1 MIARLSA
8 QRDASPHNSTRRF
21 RLTIQH
27 RSSLA
32 AGVAVLALFSLAPA
46 VMAQET
52 VLDPVL
58 VQGTVREGQIDR
70 SIVAKQ
76 ARVGSKTDAALID
89 VPASVSVVTAKEFQ
103 QRGAQN
109 VQDVL
114 SYTAG
119 VSVNEFGSDSRYDYF
134 RIRGFDGTT
143 LGTYRDGL
151 SSRIPAWYTAQRIE
165 PYGQERIE
173 VLKGSTSSLFGLNSP
188 GGLIN
193 AVTKQPQDEFHA
205 ELYTTFGDG
214 HIETGTDFGGP
225 IDTDGVYT
233 YRITAKWQNADLG
246 YDYTNDDRLY
256 IAPAL
261 TISPDAGTSLTILTD
276 YSKRDSS
283 TARGIPQ
290 GSNIDI
296 DTFLGE
302 PDFNRFNTIQK
313 DVGYLFSHELADG
326 LTFRQSARYTHV
338 DLDYADVYI
347 DTNNA
352 NTNRSAFSVDGVAD
366 RYALDNQLQYDMSGE
381 RYESKTLVGL
391 DYAYDDTHEN
401 ILKGTAGPID
411 INNPAYCGLSCITLG
426 PYVDWTV
433 KQKALGLYAQEQLTL
448 DDKWILT
455 LGGRWDRVN
464 TKADYANGTSDDTTD
479 SKFTKRIG
487 LTYKVTPQLAAYA
500 NYSTS
505 FQPLVTP
512 TANYGAN
519 VSLKPQEGEQ
529 YEVGVKYQPEGYDAL
544 FTLAYFDLTQTN
556 VPSTVNASVQTQLGE
571 VTVRGIELEGKF
583 ALAERWSAT
592 LAYSYWDAEITDDE
606 IPDVIGNRPER
617 VPDHL
622 ASAWLS
628 YTLPGDGK
636 RGDLTLGGGVRYV
649 GQSYGDKEN
658 TVKVSGYTLVDLSAL
673 YKVTENV
680 SLQVTA
686 KNLFDRKYET
696 TCYYGSCYY
705 GDRRTVLG
713 TLKYTW

>member
-1 MIARLSA
+1 MKAQPFDRSYSRRAALCASVAALGLMAAATGATAQDAANDSA
-8 QRDASPHNSTRRF
+8 NGT
-21 RLTIQH
+21 
-27 RSSLA
+27 
-32 AGVAVLALFSLAPA
+32 VLA
-46 VMAQET
+46 
-52 VLDPVL
+52 PVL
-58 VQGTVREGQIDR
+58 VQGSAREGQTDR

-76 ARVGSKTDAALID
+76 ARVGSKTDAPLID
-89 VPASVSVVTAKEFQ
+89 VPASVSVVTAKEF
-103 QRGAQN
+103 RARDAQN
-109 VQDVL
+109 VQDVIA
-114 SYTAG
+114 YTAG

-151 SSRIPAWYTAQRIE
+151 SARVPAWYTAQRIE
-165 PYGQERIE
+165 PYGQERVE

-193 AVTKQPQDEFHA
+193 AVTKQPQDEAHA

-214 HIETGTDFGGP
+214 HLETGTDFGGP
-225 IDTDGVYT
+225 IDKDGVFS
-233 YRITAKWQNADLG
+233 YRLTAKWQNADLG
-246 YDYTNDDRLY
+246 MDYTNDDRLY

-302 PDFNRFNTIQK
+302 PDFNHFNTIQK
-313 DVGYLFSHELADG
+313 DVGYIFSHELAEG
-326 LTFRQSARYTHV
+326 LTFRQTARYTHV
-338 DLDYADVYI
+338 SLDYADVYGAS
-347 DTNNA
+347 TNPA
-352 NTNRSAFSVDGVAD
+352 ASRSAFSVDGVAD
-366 RYALDNQLQYDMSGE
+366 RYAIDNQLQYDMSGE
-381 RYESKTLVGL
+381 RYESKTLIGL

-401 ILKGTAGPID
+401 ILIGTAGPLD
-411 INNPAYCGLSCITLG
+411 IYNPVYCGLSCINLG
-426 PYVDWTV
+426 PYVDWKV

-455 LGGRWDRVN
+455 LGGRWDHVN
-464 TKADYANGTSDDTTD
+464 TKADYLLTGTQDDNTD

-487 LTYKVTPQLAAYA
+487 LTYKVTPEFAAYA

-512 TANYGAN
+512 TVNYGAS

-529 YEVGVKYQPEGYDAL
+529 YEVGVKYQPEGFDGL

-556 VPSTVNASVQTQLGE
+556 VPSTVNPSVQVQIGE
-571 VTVRGIELEGKF
+571 VRVRGIELEGKF
-583 ALAERWSAT
+583 ALTDHWSAT
-592 LAYSYWDAEITDDE
+592 LAYSYWDAEITRGE
-606 IPDVIGNRPER
+606 GGANVGNRPER

-649 GQSYGDKEN
+649 GQSYGDNAN
-658 TVKVSGYTLVDLSAL
+658 TTKVSGYTLFDLSAL
-673 YKVTENV
+673 YKVTDNL

-686 KNLFDRKYET
+686 KNLFDKEYET
-696 TCYYGSCYY
+696 TCYYGNCFY
-705 GDRRTVLG
+705 GDRRSVLG
-713 TLKYTW
+713 TVKYTW